1 MPWTGLRY
9 RLAIRTAERTERIIE
24 GKQDYDMGALDGVRV
39 IELAGIGP
47 GPFCGMMLADMGAD
61 IVRIDRAGA
70 VRGGDPANPPANV
83 NARGRRSI
91 GVDLKSEAGR
101 DLVLR
106 MVADADVVFEGFR
119 PGVAERL
126 GLGPGDCMARNPAI
140 VYGRMTGWGQDG
152 PYAQTAGHDI
162 NYIALAGALAH
173 IGRDDT
179 GPVPPLNLVGDFGGG
194 GMYLAFGIVCALLS
208 ARSTGEGQV
217 VDAAMVDGAASL
229 MSFFYGMLHTGFAT
243 EGRGENML
251 DTGAHFYDVYECAD
265 GEYISIGSIEP
276 QFYAELIE
284 KLGLDPDDFAD
295 QHDRSRWLELKAK
308 VAAVVVTRTRDEW
321 DAVLEGSDVCYAPV
335 LTVSEAIEHPH
346 HVARGTF
353 VESGGLKQPGPA
365 PRLSGT
371 PGLIRRPPPH
381 EGQHTD
387 ELLDELG
394 LGADEVAALRA
405 SGAVA

>member
-1 MPWTGLRY
+1 
-9 RLAIRTAERTERIIE
+9 
-24 GKQDYDMGALDGVRV
+24 MGALDGVRV

-91 GVDLKSEAGR
+91 GVDLKSEEGR

-126 GLGPGDCMARNPAI
+126 GLGPEDCMARNPAI

-179 GPVPPLNLVGDFGGG
+179 GPVPPLNL
-194 GMYLAFGIVCALLS
+194 CLLYTS
-208 ARSTGEGQV
+208 PS
-217 VDAAMVDGAASL
+217 
-229 MSFFYGMLHTGFAT
+229 
-243 EGRGENML
+243 
-251 DTGAHFYDVYECAD
+251 
-265 GEYISIGSIEP
+265 P
-276 QFYAELIE
+276 
-284 KLGLDPDDFAD
+284 
-295 QHDRSRWLELKAK
+295 
-308 VAAVVVTRTRDEW
+308 RD
-321 DAVLEGSDVCYAPV
+321 
-335 LTVSEAIEHPH
+335 
-346 HVARGTF
+346 
-353 VESGGLKQPGPA
+353 
-365 PRLSGT
+365 
-371 PGLIRRPPPH
+371 
-381 EGQHTD
+381 
-387 ELLDELG
+387 
-394 LGADEVAALRA
+394 
-405 SGAVA
+405 

>member
-1 MPWTGLRY
+1 
-9 RLAIRTAERTERIIE
+9 
-24 GKQDYDMGALDGVRV
+24 MGALDGVRV

-61 IVRIDRAGA
+61 VVRIDRAGA
-70 VRGGDPANPPANV
+70 VHGGDPANPPANV

-91 GVDLKSEAGR
+91 GVDLKSDEGR

-126 GLGPGDCMARNPAI
+126 GIGPEDCMARNPAI

-229 MSFFYGMLHTGFAT
+229 MSFFYGMLHTGFAS
-243 EGRGENML
+243 ERRGENML

-295 QHDRSRWLELKAK
+295 QHDRSRWPELKAK
-308 VAAVVVTRTRDEW
+308 VAAVVATRTRDEW

-335 LTVSEAIEHPH
+335 LAVSEAIEHPH

-353 VESGGLKQPGPA
+353 VESGGLRQPGPA

-371 PGLIRRPPPH
+371 PGSIRRPPPH

>member
-126 GLGPGDCMARNPAI
+126 GLGPEDCMARNPAI

-173 IGRDDT
+173 IGRADT

-371 PGLIRRPPPH
+371 PGSIRRPPPH
-381 EGQHTD
+381 EGQHTA

>member
-9 RLAIRTAERTERIIE
+9 RLAIRTTERTERIID

-61 IVRIDRAGA
+61 VVRIDRAGA

-91 GVDLKSEAGR
+91 GVDLKSEEGR

-106 MVADADVVFEGFR
+106 MVADAHVVFEGFR

-229 MSFFYGMLHTGFAT
+229 MSFFYGMLHTGFAS
-243 EGRGENML
+243 ERRGENML

-284 KLGLDPDDFAD
+284 KLGLDPDEFAD
-295 QHDRSRWLELKAK
+295 QHDRSRWPELKAK

-321 DAVLEGSDVCYAPV
+321 DTVLEGSDVCYAPV
-335 LTVSEAIEHPH
+335 LTVSEAIDHPH

-353 VESGGLKQPGPA
+353 VESGGLRQPGPA

-371 PGLIRRPPPH
+371 PGSIRRPPPH

>member
-126 GLGPGDCMARNPAI
+126 GLGPEDCMARNPAI

-179 GPVPPLNLVGDFGGG
+179 GPVPPLNLVGAFGGG

-295 QHDRSRWLELKAK
+295 QHDRSRWPELKAK

-335 LTVSEAIEHPH
+335 LTVSEAIDHPH

-371 PGLIRRPPPH
+371 PGSIRRPPPH
-381 EGQHTD
+381 EGQHTA

>member
-1 MPWTGLRY
+1 
-9 RLAIRTAERTERIIE
+9 
-24 GKQDYDMGALDGVRV
+24 MGALDGVRV

-61 IVRIDRAGA
+61 VVRIDRAGS
-70 VRGGDPANPPANV
+70 VRGGDPDRPPADV

-91 GVDLKSEAGR
+91 GVDLKSDEGR
-101 DLVLR
+101 ELVLDLV
-106 MVADADVVFEGFR
+106 AAADVVFEGYR

-126 GLGPGDCMARNPAI
+126 GLGPEDCLARNPAI
-140 VYGRMTGWGQDG
+140 VYGRMTGWGQEG
-152 PYAQTAGHDI
+152 PYATTAGHDI
-162 NYIALAGALAH
+162 NYISLAGALAH
-173 IGRDDT
+173 MGRNDT

-194 GMYLAFGIVCALLS
+194 GMYLAYGIVCALLS
-208 ARSTGEGQV
+208 ARATGEGQV

-265 GEYISIGSIEP
+265 GGWISIGSIEP
-276 QFYAELIE
+276 QFYAELVQ

-295 QHDRSRWLELKAK
+295 QHDRSRWPELKEK
-308 VAAVVVTRTRDEW
+308 VAAVVATKARDEW
-321 DAVLEGSDVCYAPV
+321 DAILEGSDVCYAPV
-335 LTVSEAIEHPH
+335 LTVSEAKEHPH

-353 VESGGLKQPGPA
+353 VESGGIVQPGPA
-365 PRLSGT
+365 PRLSRT
-371 PGLIRRPPPH
+371 PGEIRRPPAH
-381 EGQHTD
+381 AGQHTD
-387 ELLDELG
+387 EVLAEMGLDAERI
-394 LGADEVAALRA
+394 AALRA

>member
-1 MPWTGLRY
+1 
-9 RLAIRTAERTERIIE
+9 
-24 GKQDYDMGALDGVRV
+24 MGALDGVRV

-61 IVRIDRAGA
+61 VVRIDRAGA
-70 VRGGDPANPPANV
+70 VRGGDPDRPPANV

-91 GVDLKSEAGR
+91 GVDLKSDEGR
-101 DLVLR
+101 ELVLR
-106 MVADADVVFEGFR
+106 MVADADVLFEGFR

-126 GLGPGDCMARNPAI
+126 GLGPDDCLARNPAI

-173 IGRDDT
+173 MGRHDT

-194 GMYLAFGIVCALLS
+194 GMYLAYGIVCALLS
-208 ARSTGEGQV
+208 ARITGEGQV

-229 MSFFYGMLHTGFAT
+229 MGFFYGMLHTGFAT

-251 DTGAHFYDVYECAD
+251 DTGAHFYDVYRCSD

-284 KLGLDPDDFAD
+284 KLGLDPDDFAA
-295 QHDRSRWLELKAK
+295 QHDRSRWPELKEK
-308 VAAVVVTRTRDEW
+308 VAAVVATRTRDEW

-335 LTVSEAIEHPH
+335 LTVSEAMEHPH
-346 HVARGTF
+346 LVARGTF
-353 VESGGLKQPGPA
+353 VESGGLRQPGPA

-371 PGLIRRPPPH
+371 PGSIRRPPPH

-394 LGADEVAALRA
+394 LGVDEVSALRA

>member
-1 MPWTGLRY
+1 
-9 RLAIRTAERTERIIE
+9 
-24 GKQDYDMGALDGVRV
+24 MGALDGVRV

-61 IVRIDRAGA
+61 VVRIDRAGA

-91 GVDLKSEAGR
+91 GVDLKSEEGR

-126 GLGPGDCMARNPAI
+126 GIGPEDCMARNPAI

-173 IGRDDT
+173 MGRDDT

-229 MSFFYGMLHTGFAT
+229 MSFFYGMLHTGFAS
-243 EGRGENML
+243 ERRGENML

-295 QHDRSRWLELKAK
+295 QHDRSRWPELKAK
-308 VAAVVVTRTRDEW
+308 VAAVVATRTRDEW

-335 LTVSEAIEHPH
+335 LAVSEAIEHPH

-353 VESGGLKQPGPA
+353 VESGGLRQPGPA

-371 PGLIRRPPPH
+371 PGSIRRPPPH

-394 LGADEVAALRA
+394 LGANEVAALRA

>member
-1 MPWTGLRY
+1 
-9 RLAIRTAERTERIIE
+9 
-24 GKQDYDMGALDGVRV
+24 MGALDGVRV

-61 IVRIDRAGA
+61 VVRIDRAGS
-70 VRGGDPANPPANV
+70 VRGGDPDRPPADV

-91 GVDLKSEAGR
+91 GVDLKSDEGR
-101 DLVLR
+101 ELVLDL
-106 MVADADVVFEGFR
+106 VADADVVFEGYR

-126 GLGPGDCMARNPAI
+126 GLGPEDCLARNPAI

-152 PYAQTAGHDI
+152 PYATTAGHDI
-162 NYIALAGALAH
+162 NYISLAGALAH
-173 IGRDDT
+173 MGRNDT

-194 GMYLAFGIVCALLS
+194 GMYLAYGIVCALLS
-208 ARSTGEGQV
+208 ARATGEGQV

-265 GEYISIGSIEP
+265 GGWISIGSIEP
-276 QFYAELIE
+276 QFYAELVQ

-295 QHDRSRWLELKAK
+295 QHDRSRWPELKEK
-308 VAAVVVTRTRDEW
+308 VAAVVATKTRDEW
-321 DAVLEGSDVCYAPV
+321 DAILEGSDVCYAPV
-335 LTVSEAIEHPH
+335 LTVSEAKEHPH

-353 VESGGLKQPGPA
+353 VESGGIVQPGPA
-365 PRLSGT
+365 PRLSRT
-371 PGLIRRPPPH
+371 PGKIRRPPAH
-381 EGQHTD
+381 AGQHTD
-387 ELLDELG
+387 EVLAEMGLDAERI
-394 LGADEVAALRA
+394 AALRA

>member
-1 MPWTGLRY
+1 
-9 RLAIRTAERTERIIE
+9 
-24 GKQDYDMGALDGVRV
+24 MGALDGVRV

-61 IVRIDRAGA
+61 VVRIDRAGA

-91 GVDLKSEAGR
+91 GVDLKSGEGR

-126 GLGPGDCMARNPAI
+126 GIGPEDCMARNPAI

-173 IGRDDT
+173 MGRDDT

-229 MSFFYGMLHTGFAT
+229 MSFFYGMLHTGFAS
-243 EGRGENML
+243 ERRGENML

-295 QHDRSRWLELKAK
+295 QHDRSRWPELKAK
-308 VAAVVVTRTRDEW
+308 VAAVVATRTRDEW

-335 LTVSEAIEHPH
+335 LAVSEAIEHPH

-353 VESGGLKQPGPA
+353 VESGGLRQPGPA

-371 PGLIRRPPPH
+371 PGSIRRPPPH

-394 LGADEVAALRA
+394 LGVNEVAALRA

>member
-1 MPWTGLRY
+1 
-9 RLAIRTAERTERIIE
+9 
-24 GKQDYDMGALDGVRV
+24 MGALDGVRV

-61 IVRIDRAGA
+61 VVRIDRAGA

-91 GVDLKSEAGR
+91 GVDLKSDEGR

-126 GLGPGDCMARNPAI
+126 GIGPEDCMARNPAI

-173 IGRDDT
+173 MGRDDT

-229 MSFFYGMLHTGFAT
+229 MSFFYGMLHTGFAS
-243 EGRGENML
+243 ERRGENML

-295 QHDRSRWLELKAK
+295 QHDRSRWPELKAK
-308 VAAVVVTRTRDEW
+308 VAAVVATRTRDEW

-335 LTVSEAIEHPH
+335 LAVSEAIEHPH

-353 VESGGLKQPGPA
+353 VESGGLRQPGPA

-371 PGLIRRPPPH
+371 PGSIRRPPPH

-394 LGADEVAALRA
+394 LGVNEVAALRA

>member
-1 MPWTGLRY
+1 
-9 RLAIRTAERTERIIE
+9 
-24 GKQDYDMGALDGVRV
+24 MGALDGVRV

-61 IVRIDRAGA
+61 VVRIDRAGA

-91 GVDLKSEAGR
+91 GVDLKSDEGR

-126 GLGPGDCMARNPAI
+126 GLGPEDCMARNPAI

-229 MSFFYGMLHTGFAT
+229 MSFFYGMLHTGFAS
-243 EGRGENML
+243 ERRGENML

-276 QFYAELIE
+276 QFYAEMIE

-295 QHDRSRWLELKAK
+295 QHDRSRWTELKAK

-335 LTVSEAIEHPH
+335 LAVSEAMEHPH

-353 VESGGLKQPGPA
+353 VESGGLRQPGPA

-371 PGLIRRPPPH
+371 PGSIRRPPPH

-394 LGADEVAALRA
+394 LGADEVAVLRA

>member
-1 MPWTGLRY
+1 
-9 RLAIRTAERTERIIE
+9 
-24 GKQDYDMGALDGVRV
+24 MGALDGVRV

-61 IVRIDRAGA
+61 VVRIDRAGA

-91 GVDLKSEAGR
+91 GVDLKSEEGR

-126 GLGPGDCMARNPAI
+126 GIGPEDCMARNPAI

-173 IGRDDT
+173 MGRDDT

-229 MSFFYGMLHTGFAT
+229 MSFFYGMLHTGFAS
-243 EGRGENML
+243 ERRGENML

-284 KLGLDPDDFAD
+284 KMGLDPDDFAD
-295 QHDRSRWLELKAK
+295 QHDRSRWPELKAK
-308 VAAVVVTRTRDEW
+308 VAAVVATRTRDEW

-335 LTVSEAIEHPH
+335 LAVSEAIEHPH

-353 VESGGLKQPGPA
+353 VESGGLRQPGPA

-371 PGLIRRPPPH
+371 PGSIRRPPPH

-394 LGADEVAALRA
+394 LGANEVAALRA

>member
-1 MPWTGLRY
+1 
-9 RLAIRTAERTERIIE
+9 
-24 GKQDYDMGALDGVRV
+24 MGALDGVRV

-61 IVRIDRAGA
+61 VVRIDRAGA
-70 VRGGDPANPPANV
+70 VRGGDPERPPANV

-91 GVDLKSEAGR
+91 GVDLKSDEGR
-101 DLVLR
+101 ELVLR

-126 GLGPGDCMARNPAI
+126 GLGPDDCLARNPAI

-173 IGRDDT
+173 MGRHDT

-194 GMYLAFGIVCALLS
+194 GMYLAYGIVCALLS
-208 ARSTGEGQV
+208 ARITGEGQV

-229 MSFFYGMLHTGFAT
+229 MGFFYGMLHTGFAT

-251 DTGAHFYDVYECAD
+251 DTGAHFYDVYRCSD

-284 KLGLDPDDFAD
+284 KLGLDPDDFAA
-295 QHDRSRWLELKAK
+295 QHDRSRWPELKEK
-308 VAAVVVTRTRDEW
+308 VAAVVATRTRDEW

-335 LTVSEAIEHPH
+335 LTVSEAMEHPH
-346 HVARGTF
+346 LVARGTF
-353 VESGGLKQPGPA
+353 VESGGLRQPGPA

-371 PGLIRRPPPH
+371 PGSIRRPPPH

>member
-1 MPWTGLRY
+1 
-9 RLAIRTAERTERIIE
+9 
-24 GKQDYDMGALDGVRV
+24 MGALDGVRV

-61 IVRIDRAGA
+61 VVRIDRAGA

-91 GVDLKSEAGR
+91 GVDLKSEEGR

-126 GLGPGDCMARNPAI
+126 GIGPEDCMARNPAI

-173 IGRDDT
+173 MGRDDT

-229 MSFFYGMLHTGFAT
+229 MSFFYGMLHTGFAS
-243 EGRGENML
+243 ERRGENML

-295 QHDRSRWLELKAK
+295 QHDRSRWPELKAK
-308 VAAVVVTRTRDEW
+308 VAAVVATRTRDEW

-335 LTVSEAIEHPH
+335 LAVSEAIEHPH

-353 VESGGLKQPGPA
+353 VESGGLRQPGPA

-371 PGLIRRPPPH
+371 PGSIRRPPPH

-387 ELLDELG
+387 ELLEELG
-394 LGADEVAALRA
+394 LGANEVAALRA

>member
-1 MPWTGLRY
+1 
-9 RLAIRTAERTERIIE
+9 
-24 GKQDYDMGALDGVRV
+24 
-39 IELAGIGP
+39 
-47 GPFCGMMLADMGAD
+47 MMLADMGAD
-61 IVRIDRAGA
+61 VVRIDRAGA

-91 GVDLKSEAGR
+91 GVDLKSDEGR

-126 GLGPGDCMARNPAI
+126 GIGPEDCMARNPAI

-173 IGRDDT
+173 MGRDDT

-229 MSFFYGMLHTGFAT
+229 MSFFYGMLHTGFAS
-243 EGRGENML
+243 ERRGENML

-295 QHDRSRWLELKAK
+295 QHDRSRWPELKAK
-308 VAAVVVTRTRDEW
+308 VAAVVATRTRDEW

-335 LTVSEAIEHPH
+335 LAVSEAIEHPH

-353 VESGGLKQPGPA
+353 VESGGLRQPGPA

-371 PGLIRRPPPH
+371 PGSIRRPPPH

-394 LGADEVAALRA
+394 LGANEVAALRA

>member
-1 MPWTGLRY
+1 
-9 RLAIRTAERTERIIE
+9 
-24 GKQDYDMGALDGVRV
+24 MGALDGVRV

-61 IVRIDRAGA
+61 VVRIDRAGA

-91 GVDLKSEAGR
+91 GVDLKSDEGR

-126 GLGPGDCMARNPAI
+126 GIGPEDCMARNPAI

-173 IGRDDT
+173 MGRDDT

-229 MSFFYGMLHTGFAT
+229 MSFFYGMLHTGFAS
-243 EGRGENML
+243 ERRGENML

-295 QHDRSRWLELKAK
+295 QHDRSRWPELKAK
-308 VAAVVVTRTRDEW
+308 VAAVVATRTRDEW

-335 LTVSEAIEHPH
+335 LAVSEAIEHPH

-353 VESGGLKQPGPA
+353 VESGGLRQPGPA

-371 PGLIRRPPPH
+371 PGSIRRPPPH

-394 LGADEVAALRA
+394 LGANEVAALRA

>member
-1 MPWTGLRY
+1 
-9 RLAIRTAERTERIIE
+9 
-24 GKQDYDMGALDGVRV
+24 MGALDGVRV

-61 IVRIDRAGA
+61 VVRIDRAGS
-70 VRGGDPANPPANV
+70 VRGGDPDRPPADV

-91 GVDLKSEAGR
+91 GVNLKSDEGR
-101 DLVLR
+101 DLVLD
-106 MVADADVVFEGFR
+106 MVADADVVFEGYR

-126 GLGPGDCMARNPAI
+126 GLGPEDCLARNPAI

-152 PYAQTAGHDI
+152 PYATSAGHDI
-162 NYIALAGALAH
+162 NYISLAGALAH
-173 IGRDDT
+173 MGRHDS

-194 GMYLAFGIVCALLS
+194 GMYLAYGIVCALLS

-265 GEYISIGSIEP
+265 GGWISIGSIEP
-276 QFYAELIE
+276 QFYAELVE

-295 QHDRSRWLELKAK
+295 QHERSRWPELKEK
-308 VAAVVVTRTRDEW
+308 VAAMVATKTRDEW

-335 LTVSEAIEHPH
+335 LTVSEAKEHPH

-353 VESGGLKQPGPA
+353 VESGGIVQPGPA
-365 PRLSGT
+365 PRLSRT
-371 PGLIRRPPPH
+371 PGQIRRPPAH
-381 EGQHTD
+381 AGQHTD
-387 ELLDELG
+387 ELLSELG
-394 LGADEVAALRA
+394 LAADRIAALRA
-405 SGAVA
+405 AGVVA